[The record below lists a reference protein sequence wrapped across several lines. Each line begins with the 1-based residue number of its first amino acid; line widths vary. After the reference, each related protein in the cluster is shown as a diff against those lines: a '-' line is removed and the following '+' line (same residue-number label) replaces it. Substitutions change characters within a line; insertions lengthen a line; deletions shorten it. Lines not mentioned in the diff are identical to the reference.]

1 MDNTETTSYIKRINQ
16 IRSFNTDQR
25 MNEVR
30 QFYNSPSFWQIM
42 NIARKEN
49 SHSAFIAHYLNPSS
63 HHSLGDS
70 FLRLFLQMV
79 ALRAIEQNKGLDDD
93 FLQKILLAPTILAA
107 YIQPEEFMQGETE
120 KGRFDIFMKCFI
132 PMSQQRLSESDTTC
146 DEEFVVV
153 VENKVSAKETKG
165 KTGRG
170 QTAKYKEYLEANYEG
185 KNKLMILLSPD
196 RETAVAEGKGVKID
210 CEDFIRVSY
219 QDLLTL
225 VIEPILNG
233 DDINR
238 EDEMRLKDYVKCL
251 SIPALEDDSNNN
263 NSNKKSII
271 MAMSAKETKLLMD
284 FWNNNED
291 LIKACLSAIAS
302 NDEFS
307 DDVREIASK
316 ASTANFTRDTSK
328 YSFKIN
334 NGEKWSRS
342 GIVPAFIARWANK
355 KEIGNLPKQEAFD
368 RLTEAVPATLRGGK
382 RSTEGIIYTTRP
394 ESDYADRNFPPIE
407 VGEYTFYVAANIWT
421 KERFAIFMD
430 LATKLAENDPSL
442 VIVPA

>member
-1 MDNTETTSYIKRINQ
+1 
-16 IRSFNTDQR
+16 
-25 MNEVR
+25 
-30 QFYNSPSFWQIM
+30 
-42 NIARKEN
+42 
-49 SHSAFIAHYLNPSS
+49 
-63 HHSLGDS
+63 
-70 FLRLFLQMV
+70 MV
-79 ALRAIEQNKGLDDD
+79 ALRAIEQNKGLDDE

-146 DEEFVVV
+146 DEEFIVV

-165 KTGRG
+165 KSGRG
-170 QTAKYKEYLEANYEG
+170 QTAKYKEYLEANYKG

-225 VIEPILNG
+225 VIEPILNS

-238 EDEMRLKDYVKCL
+238 EDEMRLKDYIKCL

-328 YSFKIN
+328 YSFKKN

-355 KEIGNLPKQEAFD
+355 NEIGNLPQNEAFD
-368 RLTEAVPATLRGGK
+368 RLTEAFPATLRGGK
-382 RSTEGIIYTTRP
+382 RSTEGIIYSTRP

-407 VGEYTFYVAANIWT
+407 VGAYTFYVAANIWT

-430 LATKLAENDPSL
+430 LATKLAENDPNL